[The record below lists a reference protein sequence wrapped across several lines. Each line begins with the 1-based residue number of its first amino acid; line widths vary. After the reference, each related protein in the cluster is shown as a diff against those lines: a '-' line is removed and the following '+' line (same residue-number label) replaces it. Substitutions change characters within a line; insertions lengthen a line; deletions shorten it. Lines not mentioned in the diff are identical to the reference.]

1 MASTR
6 ILALPVIALAA
17 AVLVGCDENKTAAN
31 DVLQQNEALTK
42 QLAEKDD
49 KLNALGS
56 QLASSEA
63 RVSDLQQQLSACQ
76 QQTVAGAP
84 AGDGNAV
91 DTKAFKGIDGVEV
104 TVEGNDIHLTIANSL
119 LFDSGKTGL
128 KDSARHTLDT
138 IAQKVKELYPN
149 REIVVIGHT
158 DSDPI
163 RKSAFPTNYHL
174 GFERAFA
181 VREYLGKKGVTEN
194 HVALMSF
201 GPDQPEPTKEK
212 SRRVEVV
219 VTGNES
225 KAVAKAKTETPKDAP
240 AAAAKSPAK
249 KGTSATTKSTT
260 KSSTTSSK
268 STPSGTK

>member
-17 AVLVGCDENKTAAN
+17 AVLVGCDENKSTSSDLLKEN
-31 DVLQQNEALTK
+31 DTLTK
-42 QLAEKDD
+42 QLAAKDES
-49 KLNALGS
+49 LNSLGS

-63 RVSDLQQQLSACQ
+63 RVADLQQQLAACQ
-76 QQTVAGAP
+76 QQTVAATPEGGA
-84 AGDGNAV
+84 GAV
-91 DTKAFKGIDGVEV
+91 DTKPFGNIDGVTV

-128 KDSARHTLDT
+128 KDGARHTLDT

-149 REIVVIGHT
+149 REIIVIGHT

-181 VREYLGKKGVTEN
+181 VREYLGKKGVGAQN
-194 HVALMSF
+194 IALMSF
-201 GPDQPEPTKEK
+201 GPDQPEATKEK

-225 KAVAKAKTETPKDAP
+225 KAVAKAKTEAPKNAP
-240 AAAAKSPAK
+240 AAASKGTAK
-249 KGTSATTKSTT
+249 KGTTTKSTT
-260 KSSTTSSK
+260 
-268 STPSGTK
+268 SGTK

>member
-17 AVLVGCDENKTAAN
+17 AVLVGCDENKTASN
-31 DVLQQNEALTK
+31 DLLQQNDALTK

-49 KLNALGS
+49 KLNAIGS
-56 QLASSEA
+56 QLSSSEA
-63 RVSDLQQQLSACQ
+63 RVAELQQQLSACQ
-76 QQTVAGAP
+76 QQTVAATP
-84 AGDGNAV
+84 VGDGQAV

-128 KDSARHTLDT
+128 KDTARHTLDT

-181 VREYLGKKGVTEN
+181 VREYLGKKGITEN

-219 VTGNES
+219 VTGNEA
-225 KAVAKAKTETPKDAP
+225 KAVAKAKTETPKNAP
-240 AAAAKSPAK
+240 AAAAKGTAK
-249 KGTSATTKSTT
+249 KGTATTKSATG
-260 KSSTTSSK
+260 STSSK
-268 STPSGTK
+268 ATPASSK

>member
-17 AVLVGCDENKTAAN
+17 AVLVGCDENKSTSN
-31 DVLQQNEALTK
+31 DLLKENDALTK
-42 QLAEKDD
+42 QLATKDD
-49 KLNALGS
+49 SLNSLGS

-63 RVSDLQQQLSACQ
+63 RVADLQQQLAACQ
-76 QQTVAGAP
+76 QSATVAPEGGAS
-84 AGDGNAV
+84 AV
-91 DTKAFKGIDGVEV
+91 DTRAFGNIDGVSV

-128 KDSARHTLDT
+128 KDGARHTLDT
-138 IAQKVKELYPN
+138 IAQKVKELYPS
-149 REIVVIGHT
+149 REIIVIGHT

-163 RKSAFPTNYHL
+163 RKSSFPTNYHL

-181 VREYLGKKGVTEN
+181 VREYLGKKGVSAEN
-194 HVALMSF
+194 IALMSF

-219 VTGNES
+219 VTGNDS
-225 KAVAKAKTETPKDAP
+225 KAVAKAKTETPKNAP
-240 AAAAKSPAK
+240 AAASKGTAK
-249 KGTSATTKSTT
+249 KGTNAST
-260 KSSTTSSK
+260 KSSSSK
-268 STPSGTK
+268 ATTSGTK